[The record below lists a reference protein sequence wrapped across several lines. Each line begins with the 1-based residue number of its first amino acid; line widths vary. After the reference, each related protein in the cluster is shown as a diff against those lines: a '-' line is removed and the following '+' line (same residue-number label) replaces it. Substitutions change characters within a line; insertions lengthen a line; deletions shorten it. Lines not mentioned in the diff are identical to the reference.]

1 MANAPFM
8 PWYVGDY
15 LADCGHLS
23 DADHGRYLM
32 LLAHMWRSPE
42 CRLPNDNEWLAK
54 KFRRSVEEV
63 VRELRPVIEEFCD
76 CDGNF
81 ITQKRLRKEWDAV
94 QKKVR
99 TNRVSA
105 KSRWKKEKDAC
116 ERNATDD
123 GVRNANA
130 VQQENAVQ
138 HARAS
143 EPEPEPE
150 PEVRKKDIPSPTD
163 SGVPPPVA
171 TVEADVFRRAR
182 ALLGTSGPGLVAKS
196 RKAGCTD
203 AELLSIFDRFDAGE
217 IGDLATYLGGL
228 VRTRERPSP
237 LPPRDEEFIQ
247 MLRNAR

>member
-1 MANAPFM
+1 MSNAPFM

-32 LLAHMWRSPE
+32 LLAYMWRSPE

-54 KFRRSVEEV
+54 KFRRSVDEV

-81 ITQKRLRKEWDAV
+81 ITQKRLRKEWEAV

-105 KSRWKKEKDAC
+105 KARWKKEKEPC

-150 PEVRKKDIPSPTD
+150 PDKKDIRSPTD
-163 SGVPPPVA
+163 SGGKPPVA
-171 TVEADVFRRAR
+171 TVEADLFRRAR
-182 ALLGTSGPGLVAKS
+182 ALLGESGAGLVAKA
-196 RKAGCTD
+196 RRAGVSD
-203 AELLSIFDRFDAGE
+203 AELLSIFGRFDAGE
-217 IGDLATYLGGL
+217 IGDLPTYLGGM
-228 VRTRERPSP
+228 VRSRDRPSS
-237 LPPRDEEFIQ
+237 LPPRDEEFIR
-247 MLRNAR
+247 MVRGTR